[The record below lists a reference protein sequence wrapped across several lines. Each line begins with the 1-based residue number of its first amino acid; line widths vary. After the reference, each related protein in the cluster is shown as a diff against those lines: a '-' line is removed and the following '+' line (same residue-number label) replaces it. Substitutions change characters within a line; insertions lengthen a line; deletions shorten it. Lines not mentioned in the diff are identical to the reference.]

1 MEVTHLK
8 IETLEL
14 KQQNDEDRALSLIFL
29 NAKLLEL
36 EAFRLGNKQE
46 KDGSCRNSLELINY
60 NVLLTPLTPST
71 EI

>member
-14 KQQNDEDRALSLIFL
+14 KQQNDEDRASSLIFL

-46 KDGSCRNSLELINY
+46 KDGSCQNSLELIHY